1 MLENLQKPRTL
12 KDIDLEIKE
21 MREAGLY
28 KKEDLKIIKA
38 LELDIR
44 KGIIEANKIV
54 KNDIKNMNEY
64 LSKPYDFSGNLHEE
78 IMKEWLKN

>member
-54 KNDIKNMNEY
+54 KNDIKNMEEY
-64 LSKPYDFSGNLHEE
+64 LSKPYDFSGSLHEE
-78 IMKEWLKN
+78 IIKEWLKN